1 LELLY
6 SFTDS
11 IEKLKDWRMVPVK
24 NKKILVFII
33 GLILLVTAIIS
44 LSDDLFSPYVSF
56 EYAEKHPGKYV
67 QIIGKR
73 AADTEVKHDAAGFSF
88 TLIDDKGNRLN
99 AFHSGVKPQ
108 NFEHTEQV
116 VVLGKYS
123 SEKKLFEADKVLVK
137 CPSKYEKE
145 KK

>member
-1 LELLY
+1 
-6 SFTDS
+6 
-11 IEKLKDWRMVPVK
+11 MK
-24 NKKILVFII
+24 NKKILAFII
-33 GLILLVTAIIS
+33 GLILLVTAILA

-56 EYAEKHPGKYV
+56 AYAEKHPGKYV

-73 AADTEVKHDAAGFSF
+73 AKDSEVIHNASGFTF
-88 TLIDDKGNRLN
+88 TLTDENGSRIT
-99 AFHSGVKPQ
+99 AFHNGVKPQ

-123 SEKKLFEADKVLVK
+123 SEKSLFEADKVLVK

-145 KK
+145 KNK

>member
-1 LELLY
+1 
-6 SFTDS
+6 
-11 IEKLKDWRMVPVK
+11 VK

-44 LSDDLFSPYVSF
+44 LSDDLFSPYVTF
-56 EYAEKHPGKYV
+56 KYAEKHPGKYV

-73 AADTEVKHDAAGFSF
+73 AADTQVIHDTTGFSF
-88 TLIDDKGNRLN
+88 TLVDDSGNRLA
-99 AFHSGVKPQ
+99 AFHKGVKPQ

-123 SEKKLFEADKVLVK
+123 SDKNIFEADKVLVK
-137 CPSKYEKE
+137 CPSKYERE

>member
-1 LELLY
+1 
-6 SFTDS
+6 
-11 IEKLKDWRMVPVK
+11 MK

-33 GLILLVTAIIS
+33 GLILLVTAILT

-56 EYAEKHPGKYV
+56 QYAEKHPGKYV

-73 AADTEVKHDAAGFSF
+73 AKDSEVIHSASGFTF
-88 TLIDDKGNRLN
+88 TLADEKENRLT
-99 AFHSGVKPQ
+99 AFHNGVKPQ

-123 SEKKLFEADKVLVK
+123 AEKKIFEADKVLVK

>member
-1 LELLY
+1 
-6 SFTDS
+6 
-11 IEKLKDWRMVPVK
+11 MK

-33 GLILLVTAIIS
+33 GLVLLVTAIIS

-73 AADTEVKHDAAGFSF
+73 AADTEVVHNATGFTF
-88 TLIDDKGNRLN
+88 MLIDENGSRLT
-99 AFHSGVKPQ
+99 AFHNGVKPQ

-116 VVLGKYS
+116 VILGKYS
-123 SEKKLFEADKVLVK
+123 SEKKIFEADKVLVK

>member
-1 LELLY
+1 
-6 SFTDS
+6 
-11 IEKLKDWRMVPVK
+11 MK

-33 GLILLVTAIIS
+33 GLILLIAAILA
-44 LSDDLFSPYVSF
+44 LSDDLLSPYVSF
-56 EYAEKHPGKYV
+56 QYAVKHPGKYV

-73 AADTEVKHDAAGFSF
+73 AEETEVIHNASGFTF
-88 TLIDDKGNRLN
+88 TLTDEEGNKIT
-99 AFHSGVKPQ
+99 AFHNGVKPQ

-123 SEKKLFEADKVLVK
+123 WEKSIFEADKVLVK

-145 KK
+145 KSK

>member
-1 LELLY
+1 
-6 SFTDS
+6 
-11 IEKLKDWRMVPVK
+11 VK

-33 GLILLVTAIIS
+33 GLILLVTAILA

-56 EYAEKHPGKYV
+56 QYAEKHPGKYV

-73 AADTEVKHDAAGFSF
+73 AKDSEVIHNASGFTF
-88 TLIDDKGNRLN
+88 TLADDSGNTLT
-99 AFHSGVKPQ
+99 AFHNGVKPQ

-123 SEKKLFEADKVLVK
+123 SDKKIFEADKVLVK

-145 KK
+145 KNK

>member
-1 LELLY
+1 
-6 SFTDS
+6 
-11 IEKLKDWRMVPVK
+11 MK

-33 GLILLVTAIIS
+33 GLILLVTAILA

-56 EYAEKHPGKYV
+56 QYAEKHPGKYV

-73 AADTEVKHDAAGFSF
+73 AKDSEVIHNASGFTF
-88 TLIDDKGNRLN
+88 TLADENGNTLTATHN
-99 AFHSGVKPQ
+99 GVKPQ

-123 SEKKLFEADKVLVK
+123 SDKKIFEADKVLVK

-145 KK
+145 KNK

>member
-1 LELLY
+1 
-6 SFTDS
+6 
-11 IEKLKDWRMVPVK
+11 VK
-24 NKKILVFII
+24 NKKFLVFII

-44 LSDDLFSPYVSF
+44 LSDDLFSPYVTF
-56 EYAEKHPGKYV
+56 QYAEQHSGKYV

-73 AADTEVKHDAAGFSF
+73 AKDSGVIHNTNGFTF
-88 TLIDDKGNRLN
+88 TLADESGSNITV
-99 AFHSGVKPQ
+99 FHNGVKPQ

>member
-1 LELLY
+1 
-6 SFTDS
+6 
-11 IEKLKDWRMVPVK
+11 MK
-24 NKKILVFII
+24 NKKILVFVI

-73 AADTEVKHDAAGFSF
+73 AADTEVIHNAEGFTF
-88 TLIDDKGNRLN
+88 TLIDEAGSRLT
-99 AFHSGVKPQ
+99 AFHNGVKPQ

-116 VVLGKYS
+116 VALGKYS
-123 SEKKLFEADKVLVK
+123 ADTKIFKADKVLVK